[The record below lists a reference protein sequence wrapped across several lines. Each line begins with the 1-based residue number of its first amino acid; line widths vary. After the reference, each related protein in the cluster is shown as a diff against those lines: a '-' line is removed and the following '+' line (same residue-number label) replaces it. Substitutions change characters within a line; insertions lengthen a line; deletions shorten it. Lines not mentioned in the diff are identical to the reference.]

1 MKDIKLKDKIAQ
13 GINDLF
19 YIWKR
24 EFQTTFRDQ
33 GVLIFF
39 ILVPLGYPLLYSF
52 IYDNEV
58 VREVP
63 AVVVDDSHSSL
74 SREYLRKVD
83 ATPDIQ
89 IVSYCADME
98 EAKQMLKNR
107 RAYGIIYIPSD
118 FSDNIAKG
126 KQTQVSIYCDMSGL
140 LYYKSMLIANT
151 AVSLDMNKDIKIAR
165 SGNTTDRQDEIT
177 AYPIEYE
184 EISIFNPTAGF
195 AAFLIPAVL
204 VLIIQ
209 QTLLL
214 GIGLAAGTA
223 RENNRFKDLVPINRH
238 YNGTLRIVLGKG
250 LSYFLVYILVAFYV
264 LYVVPRL
271 FSLNQIGQPN
281 SLVLFV
287 VPYLTACIFFA
298 MTASIAIRNR
308 ETCMLI
314 FVFTSVPLL
323 FISGISWP
331 GAAIPPFWKYVSY
344 IFPSTFGINGFVKIN
359 NMGATLSEV
368 AFEYKALWLQAGFYF
383 LTTCW
388 VYRWQILM
396 SRKHAIERYKELKE
410 KENLSKQINNW
421 LKQQKREIVTAPPFI
436 RRIRRF
442 SFYKEKP
449 IKKSPAQREYKAKDF
464 QRYYKESIILLEFVT
479 YTDRE
484 VDVLRS
490 TITIIYFSQTKF
502 SSQINKE
509 FIDFISNTY
518 TKTCIEL
525 LCTFH

>member
-1 MKDIKLKDKIAQ
+1 M
-13 GINDLF
+13 
-19 YIWKR
+19 
-24 EFQTTFRDQ
+24 
-33 GVLIFF
+33 
-39 ILVPLGYPLLYSF
+39 LL
-52 IYDNEV
+52 
-58 VREVP
+58 
-63 AVVVDDSHSSL
+63 
-74 SREYLRKVD
+74 
-83 ATPDIQ
+83 
-89 IVSYCADME
+89 
-98 EAKQMLKNR
+98 
-107 RAYGIIYIPSD
+107 
-118 FSDNIAKG
+118 
-126 KQTQVSIYCDMSGL
+126 
-140 LYYKSMLIANT
+140 ANT
-151 AVSLDMNKDIKIAR
+151 AVSLNMNKDIKIAR

-271 FSLNQIGQPN
+271 FSLNQIGQPS
-281 SLVLFV
+281 SLILFV
-287 VPYLTACIFFA
+287 VPYLAACIFFA

-368 AFEYKALWLQAGFYF
+368 AFEYKALWLQAGIYF

-410 KENLSKQINNW
+410 KANLS
-421 LKQQKREIVTAPPFI
+421 
-436 RRIRRF
+436 
-442 SFYKEKP
+442 
-449 IKKSPAQREYKAKDF
+449 
-464 QRYYKESIILLEFVT
+464 
-479 YTDRE
+479 
-484 VDVLRS
+484 
-490 TITIIYFSQTKF
+490 
-502 SSQINKE
+502 
-509 FIDFISNTY
+509 
-518 TKTCIEL
+518 
-525 LCTFH
+525 